1 MTLQNPFSQPIM
13 HTIGT
18 EEKVWLQGLIN
29 GDEKALQN
37 IFERYYK
44 YLVVT
49 AYNILH
55 DDERAK
61 DMVQDVFFGLWKNGH
76 R

>member
-1 MTLQNPFSQPIM
+1 MQTATTQ
-13 HTIGT
+13 
-18 EEKVWLQGLIN
+18 EKAWMQQLRQ
-29 GDEKALQN
+29 GDEKALER

-61 DMVQDVFFGLWKNGH
+61 DIVQDIFFDLWKELFQ
-76 R
+76 